1 MALYRRLLLLV
12 KPYAWKLALA
22 MLFMTVVS
30 LLTAAQA
37 FLVKPAMDGVFFKK
51 EGLPPTIKNL
61 ILQLRLGDLLLKK
74 DMEML
79 ILLPIAIILLFLL
92 KGIFDYGQA
101 YLMNY
106 VGLRVVADIRQR
118 LYDHLQT
125 LSLSFF
131 TRTPTGILISR
142 ITNDVNLVQASVSNA
157 ITALIKDAMT
167 IVGLTAVVFYR
178 DWKLGLIAFIIFPV
192 ALFPIKEFG
201 RRLRKFSRKGLQRM
215 GSLTAFLHETITG
228 HRIVK
233 AFNMEEYETRRFREE
248 NERYFKIFLKR
259 IKVRALSHP
268 LMELLGGMGI
278 AIIIWVGGYRVVQ
291 GEVTPGTFFSFMTAL
306 FMLYAPIRNLNKVN
320 LEVQEGLAAATRIFE
335 LLDTETEIKE
345 AKDAITLPPFSQR
358 IEFKEVSF
366 KYDSVPVLRSINLSV
381 SAGEIVAIVGM
392 SGAGK
397 TTLVNLLPRFYDVD
411 GGQILI
417 DGMDIRKVTLRS
429 LRDQIGL
436 VTQQTILFNDTVKNN
451 IAYGSLHRSDQE
463 IVEAAEAAH
472 AHGFI
477 QRLPQG
483 YDTLIGEGGVK
494 LSGGERQRISI
505 ARALLKNA
513 PILILDEAT
522 SSLDSESEA
531 EVQKAMDILMKGR
544 TVFVI
549 AHRLSTIRNA
559 HRIIVLS
566 HGKIVEQ
573 GTHEEL
579 MRIGGE
585 YRRLYDLQFRD
596 DQKKRRRPFPS
607 REIYGTNP
615 DAKTFRP
622 RRKERFRRERSHHP
636 HVEKE
641 EAD

>member
-22 MLFMTVVS
+22 MLFMTIVS

-51 EGLPPTIKNL
+51 EGLPPAIKNL

-358 IEFKEVSF
+358 IEFKDVSF

-381 SAGEIVAIVGM
+381 SAGEVVAIVGM

-607 REIYGTNP
+607 REIY
-615 DAKTFRP
+615 
-622 RRKERFRRERSHHP
+622 
-636 HVEKE
+636 
-641 EAD
+641 